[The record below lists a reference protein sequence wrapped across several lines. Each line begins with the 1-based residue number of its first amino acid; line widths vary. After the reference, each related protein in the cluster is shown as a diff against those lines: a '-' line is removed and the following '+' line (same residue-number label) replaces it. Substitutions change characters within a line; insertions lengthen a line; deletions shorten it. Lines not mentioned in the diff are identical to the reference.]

1 MLVAKNYA
9 EELVRLRRHFHR
21 IAEPG
26 WFEFETTLDII
37 ASLKEGPWKIQ
48 SGRKIHDQE
57 RMGLPSDK
65 ERADYL
71 ARYVDHK
78 ALIVKAD
85 GLGLSEAET
94 NDLLDNYT
102 GLVADY
108 DTGRPGPYVVIR
120 FDIDALPM
128 RESQSPDHRPNREGF
143 AESTGRATHACGHDA
158 HISLGLCCA
167 KIIASSEILTGKYRL
182 IFQPAEEGTR
192 GAYSMV
198 KRDLACGADFLLA
211 SHIGLGIPSGK
222 VGVGSEYFLASSK
235 YDLNIQGRE
244 AHAASNPEDGRS
256 ALLGA
261 ASLAL
266 SLSYLTQVGKGK
278 AWLNVGELRSGT
290 AANIVPGE
298 AELRFELRSDRQP
311 VLEQLAEKV
320 ARMVEG
326 EMSGRELTYQLER
339 VTSAD
344 ALDEKYLPA
353 YRHLGAGLAAEL
365 GSQGFDII
373 LSPQFGASED
383 VVAWINKVWA
393 EGGQVMHLML
403 GADISASHHNPAFDL
418 DESALPQAL
427 GALEATLY
435 YFQGL

>member
-1 MLVAKNYA
+1 MLVARNYA
-9 EELVRLRRHFHR
+9 EDLVRLRRHFHR

-37 ASLKEGPWKIQ
+37 ASLKEGPWRIQ
-48 SGRKIHDQE
+48 LGRELHGQE
-57 RMGLPSDK
+57 RMGLPSAK

-71 ARYVDHK
+71 AKYVDRESLIAKAK
-78 ALIVKAD
+78 AL
-85 GLGLSEAET
+85 GLGEAEIK
-94 NDLLDNYT
+94 DLLDNYT
-102 GLVADY
+102 GLIADY
-108 DTGRPGPYVVIR
+108 DTGRPGPYIVLR

-128 RESQSPDHRPNREGF
+128 RESKSPDHRPTREGF
-143 AESTGRATHACGHDA
+143 AEPTGRATHACGHDA

-167 KIIASSEILTGKYRL
+167 KIIQSSETLTGKYRL

-198 KRDLACGADFLLA
+198 ERDLAQGADFFLA
-211 SHIGLGIPSGK
+211 SHIGLGIPSGT
-222 VGVGSEYFLASSK
+222 VGVASEYFLASSK
-235 YDLNIQGRE
+235 YDLKIQGKE

-266 SLSYLTQVGKGK
+266 GLSYLTQVGKGK

-298 AELRFELRSDRQP
+298 AEMRFELRSDRQP

-326 EMSGRELTYQLER
+326 EMSGRELSYQLER

-344 ALDEKYLPA
+344 ALDEKYLPQ
-353 YRHLGAGLAAEL
+353 YRQLGAGLAAEL
-365 GSQGFDII
+365 EKQGFEVI

-383 VVAWINKVWA
+383 VVTWINKVWA

-418 DESALPQAL
+418 DESALPKAL
-427 GALEATLY
+427 SALEATLY
-435 YFQGL
+435 YFQAL